1 MVCYSNGRMSTEA
14 STATSTSVASST
26 QCPKC
31 GLSKKSG
38 KRSCCSRG
46 GAWFN
51 KCGDAGDSRF
61 EHTWV
66 EGIQACQSKSSAGV
80 RLTTCMHCGGY
91 WSPTV
96 LRSPTSYPPHARHVA
111 HAYTAANKATKTAG
125 SSSPA
130 RPPLTFTSTAG
141 RCALCTCC
149 MVASVRVRTCVIQ
162 TAPCPPKRPR

>member
-1 MVCYSNGRMSTEA
+1 MCIVCMICYSNGRMSTEA
-14 STATSTSVASST
+14 STATSTTVASST
-26 QCPKC
+26 KCPKC

-66 EGIQACQSKSSAGV
+66 EGIQACQSKSSAFRGLQRACALLAIGHQHHCV
-80 RLTTCMHCGGY
+80 RL
-91 WSPTV
+91 
-96 LRSPTSYPPHARHVA
+96 RHVS
-111 HAYTAANKATKTAG
+111 HAYTVANKATTTVG

-130 RPPLTFTSTAG
+130 RPSLTFTGTAG
-141 RCALCTCC
+141 TCILCACRFVC
-149 MVASVRVRTCVIQ
+149 
-162 TAPCPPKRPR
+162 